1 VAWKTDA
8 FITVSAMSIRLMPR
22 GRARDVTSS
31 LQVPNQID
39 QERLVAEMKRFLI
52 YLVTAVIL
60 TRGVAHAQQPL
71 DIRTVLDGRM
81 LPQEEVAA
89 FERSETLYPVRVV
102 SRGAV
107 IGTLPIAD
115 RRLENVEFQIGD
127 KRYDLFDY
135 LALNRVAG
143 LLILKDGKIALEDY
157 ELGAGPDT
165 RWASFSMAKSVTST
179 LIGAALEDRFI
190 ASLDDPV
197 TRYVPALRG
206 GVYDGVS
213 IRNVL
218 QMASGVRWNETY
230 TDPKS
235 DCRKLT
241 DAQLGH
247 RPGASIA
254 YMKNLSRAA
263 PAGSVWNYNSGETN
277 IVGAVVEG
285 ATHMSLAA
293 YLSRKLW
300 SPLGMER
307 DAFWW
312 TESKG
317 GMGLGGA
324 GLSATLRDYVRF
336 GLFVLSDGVID
347 GHRTVPEG
355 WFQQAGRGHRIGD
368 KSVDYGYLWW
378 PLPAGDSIHAG
389 AFEARGIFGQHLYIN
404 PSERLVIVVLS
415 ARPKPTGSTVLDDA
429 AFFAAVARTLH
440 RQQ

>member
-1 VAWKTDA
+1 MGAATPA
-8 FITVSAMSIRLMPR
+8 FLRPPDLLTGCLALWSNLTS
-22 GRARDVTSS
+22 DV
-31 LQVPNQID
+31 
-39 QERLVAEMKRFLI
+39 KRVLALYLI
-52 YLVTAVIL
+52 LAVVL
-60 TRGVAHAQQPL
+60 SCSVNEAQSQQPA
-71 DIRTVLDGRM
+71 DIRIVLDGRM
-81 LPQEEVAA
+81 LPGEEVAT
-89 FERSETLYPVRVV
+89 FERSETLYPFKVV
-102 SRGAV
+102 SRGSV
-107 IGTLPIAD
+107 IRTIPVAE
-115 RRLENVEFQIGD
+115 RRLENVKFQIGD

-143 LLILKDGKIALEDY
+143 LLILKDGKIVLEDY
-157 ELGAGPDT
+157 ELGTGPDT
-165 RWASFSMAKSVTST
+165 RWASFSIAKSVTST

-213 IRNVL
+213 IRKVL

-230 TDPKS
+230 TDPNS

-247 RPGASIA
+247 MPGASIA

-277 IVGAVVEG
+277 IAGAVVEG
-285 ATHMSLAA
+285 ATHMSLAT
-293 YLSRKLW
+293 YLSIKLW
-300 SPLGMER
+300 SPLGMEQ

-324 GLSATLRDYVRF
+324 GLSATLRDYARF

-347 GHRTVPEG
+347 GRRTVPEG